1 LFCRHKTKGA
11 HNEIGDYKNKGKVIN
26 IMQNEGERLTVI
38 AGFDNSGVKP
48 MFFKR
53 LGEKEFKKVKKVN
66 FVFALKEGRKHLMA
80 FEVETAGA
88 SYELIYDQESVLWKL
103 KQVFLQEGA

>member
-1 LFCRHKTKGA
+1 MKSEFKKQRK
-11 HNEIGDYKNKGKVIN
+11 IIN

-38 AGFDNSGVKP
+38 AGFDSSGVKP

-53 LGEKEFKKVKKVN
+53 LNEKEFKKVKKVN
-66 FVFALKEGRKHLMA
+66 FVFALKEGRKRLMA
-80 FEVETAGA
+80 FEVETNGA